1 VSILDKNHDLTVDI
15 AESALSFAED
25 SGTQLITLSSTPREC
40 SANLTRNKG
49 RERVGK
55 LVYRISRISIFADG
69 ASEKNFTKK
78 KIPERDE
85 LNVLCN
91 LPDFQFSRLVKPIHW
106 ERLKGLNLDRWV
118 PIFFLLPFLPLPPFI
133 SYFFLLDIT
142 ISISTLI
149 SIYIYIYVYV
159 FLSISIVN
167 SIFIFIATPISI
179 SILFLCCTSISGF
192 DFLISFAFLSLIRHL
207 CILCDFKFKL
217 YPITCD
223 DNQ

>member
-1 VSILDKNHDLTVDI
+1 VSILDKNHDLTIDI

-25 SGTQLITLSSTPREC
+25 SGNQLITLGSTPRDC

-78 KIPERDE
+78 KTPEREE

-106 ERLKGLNLDRWV
+106 ERLKGLNLDRY
-118 PIFFLLPFLPLPPFI
+118 FFSRYFYSYFYFHNYFFSLPFLSLYSSCTFI
-133 SYFFLLDIT
+133 C
-142 ISISTLI
+142 
-149 SIYIYIYVYV
+149 
-159 FLSISIVN
+159 
-167 SIFIFIATPISI
+167 A
-179 SILFLCCTSISGF
+179 F
-192 DFLISFAFLSLIRHL
+192 DVI
-207 CILCDFKFKL
+207 
-217 YPITCD
+217 
-223 DNQ
+223 